1 MKATQ
6 ILAKQIANHFFNKD
20 LADEIARFI
29 LQDSDM
35 QESLWKEIEDHIL
48 VELKQSTVTINF
60 MSRPP
65 SLAFTF
71 GEQGADILR
80 LPLDLSEWVDE
91 DAPDD
96 VVDDFSPEDIAEQI
110 GGIQLTIDILQ
121 RRKANFE
128 RALLILKEEQGS
140 PS

>member
-35 QESLWKEIEDHIL
+35 QESLWKEIESHIL
-48 VELKQSTVTINF
+48 VELQQSKIAINF

-65 SLAFTF
+65 SVVFTF
-71 GEQGADILR
+71 GEQGAGTLS
-80 LPLDLSEWVDE
+80 LPLDLSDFGSDFEL
-91 DAPDD
+91 
-96 VVDDFSPEDIAEQI
+96 DDFKPDE
-110 GGIQLTIDILQ
+110 LTIQMDGVQMIIDSLQ
-121 RRKANFE
+121 RRKSLFE
-128 RALLILKEEQGS
+128 AAFHIIQEEQS
-140 PS
+140 STS